1 VIGEHGGHLADQTVV
16 HGLVDDVVVGQE
28 PAPHAFEHEQPVGSG
43 EVDQVAG
50 LGGVAGERLLHQ
62 DGFTRFEGEPG
73 LAVVLGVGRGDVDDV
88 DVRVVD
94 EFVVGAVGGGCAVL
108 VGEGAGPVEVAGSDG
123 GDPLAGTS
131 AQRGG
136 ELPGDPAGS
145 EDAPA

>member
-1 VIGEHGGHLADQTVV
+1 MPSSRNRPF
-16 HGLVDDVVVGQE
+16 GL
-28 PAPHAFEHEQPVGSG
+28 G

-62 DGFTRFEGEPG
+62 DGFAGLEGEPG

-88 DVRVVD
+88 DLWVVH

-108 VGEGAGPVEVAGSDG
+108 VGEGAGPVEVAGADG
-123 GDPLAGTS
+123 DDLLTGAP
-131 AQRGG
+131 AQRGR

-145 EDAPA
+145 EDAPAQGRCGHRVGGAGRRQSALRHRRTLAG